1 MGPRRMTTQ
10 VKSKPDGVD
19 RRISA
24 NGSSH
29 DSLPLSPPKTRR
41 SRVPQA
47 LLAALLMVGGGLGG
61 LVLFRQ
67 YNQRTPAVVLT
78 QPVNHGQILTRDQL
92 AITEVALDQ
101 NVATVTVLSDAVGRI
116 AAHDLAPGELVSP
129 NDLIGEDRLV
139 TASESVVGLLLE
151 PGQYPTQKLASGDR
165 VDVFAPGSEFSSEA
179 LASDLFVFDV
189 VESSNDGRTLLV
201 SLIVETPEVAA
212 IFDAAEAGG
221 VRLSLKGLSLEDTE

>member
-1 MGPRRMTTQ
+1 MTTQ
-10 VKSKPDGVD
+10 VKPKPDGVD

-24 NGSSH
+24 NGSGL

-41 SRVPQA
+41 SRVPQV

-61 LVLFRQ
+61 LILFRQ
-67 YNQRTPAVVLT
+67 YDQRTPAVIIT
-78 QPVNHGQILTRDQL
+78 APVTHGQILTRDQL

-101 NVATVTVLSDAVGRI
+101 NVATIAVLSDAVGRI
-116 AAHDLAPGELVSP
+116 AAHDLTPGELVAP

-139 TASESVVGLLLE
+139 TANESVIGLLLE
-151 PGQYPTQKLASGDR
+151 PGQYPTRKLAAGDL
-165 VDVFAPGSEFSSEA
+165 VDVFAPGTESSGEA
-179 LASDLFVFDV
+179 LAAGLAVYDV

-201 SLIVETPEVAA
+201 SLVVDDGAAAA

-221 VRLSLKGLSLEDTE
+221 VRLSLRGLTPEAGE

>member
-1 MGPRRMTTQ
+1 MTTQ
-10 VKSKPDGVD
+10 VKPKPDGLD

-24 NGSSH
+24 NGSGH

-41 SRVPQA
+41 SRVPQV

-61 LVLFRQ
+61 LILFRQ
-67 YNQRTPAVVLT
+67 YNQRTAAVVIT
-78 QPVNHGQILTRDQL
+78 APVAHGEILTRDQL

-101 NVATVTVLSDAVGRI
+101 NVATVGVLGDAVGRI

-129 NDLIGEDRLV
+129 YDLIGEDRLV
-139 TASESVVGLLLE
+139 TADEAVIGLLLE
-151 PGQYPTQKLASGDR
+151 PGQYPTRKLAAGDR
-165 VDVFAPGSEFSSEA
+165 VDVFAPGSEASDQA
-179 LASDLFVFDV
+179 LAVGLPVYDV

-201 SLIVETPEVAA
+201 SLVVPELDAAA

-221 VRLSLKGLSLEDTE
+221 VRLSLRGLTTAEGE